1 MIRLIL
7 FGVFM
12 LCCVAVLCSINQ
24 RDLINLMGEFSKFD
38 WAIYIGFWVILPIF
52 LFPAG
57 ILAIGGGA
65 ILGFWEALICAMIGV
80 AINSAIMY
88 FIARY
93 FSGAFDT
100 AKFERVKNKFC
111 KDEFS
116 LIILLRLIPI
126 VPYNVVN
133 YMAGALRFDFV
144 KFIIAG
150 VLGKFIS
157 AVLFINLGSNIA
169 NYKSYEF
176 WLALALVVVMG
187 LAAFWVRKI
196 LNRRVG

>member
-1 MIRLIL
+1 MRLIL
-7 FGVFM
+7 FIFFIIFCVVILSSFNQQNLSEFM
-12 LCCVAVLCSINQ
+12 S
-24 RDLINLMGEFSKFD
+24 DYGEFG

-52 LFPAG
+52 FFPAG

-80 AINSAIMY
+80 GINSAIMY

-100 AKFERVKNKFC
+100 AKFERIKNKFC

-176 WLALALVVVMG
+176 WLALLLVVLMG
-187 LAAFWVRKI
+187 AVAFWVRKI

>member
-1 MIRLIL
+1 MRLIL
-7 FGVFM
+7 FIFFIIFCVVILSSFNQQNLSEFM
-12 LCCVAVLCSINQ
+12 S
-24 RDLINLMGEFSKFD
+24 DYGKFG

-80 AINSAIMY
+80 GINSAIMY

-150 VLGKFIS
+150 VLGKLIS
-157 AVLFINLGSNIA
+157 AVLFINLGSNIT

-176 WLALALVVVMG
+176 WLALLLVVLMG
-187 LAAFWVRKI
+187 AVAFWVRKI

>member
-1 MIRLIL
+1 MRLIL
-7 FGVFM
+7 FIFFIIFCVVILSSFNQQNLSEFM
-12 LCCVAVLCSINQ
+12 S
-24 RDLINLMGEFSKFD
+24 DYGEFG

-80 AINSAIMY
+80 GINSAIMY

-100 AKFERVKNKFC
+100 TKFERVKNKFC

-176 WLALALVVVMG
+176 WLALALVVAMG
-187 LAAFWVRKI
+187 LVAFWVRKI

>member
-1 MIRLIL
+1 MRLIL
-7 FGVFM
+7 FIFFIIFCVVILSSFNQQNLSEFM
-12 LCCVAVLCSINQ
+12 S
-24 RDLINLMGEFSKFD
+24 DYGEFG

-65 ILGFWEALICAMIGV
+65 ILGFWEALICAMIRVG
-80 AINSAIMY
+80 INSAIMY

-100 AKFERVKNKFC
+100 AKFERIKNKFC

-187 LAAFWVRKI
+187 LVAFWVRKI

>member
-1 MIRLIL
+1 MRLIL
-7 FGVFM
+7 FIFFIIFCVVILSSFNQQNLSEFM
-12 LCCVAVLCSINQ
+12 S
-24 RDLINLMGEFSKFD
+24 DYGEFG

-80 AINSAIMY
+80 GINSAIMY

-100 AKFERVKNKFC
+100 AKFERIKNKFC

-157 AVLFINLGSNIA
+157 ALLFINLGSNIA

-176 WLALALVVVMG
+176 WLALALVVAMG
-187 LAAFWVRKI
+187 LVAFWVRKI
-196 LNRRVG
+196 LNRRVE

>member
-1 MIRLIL
+1 MRLIL
-7 FGVFM
+7 FIFFIIFCVVILSSFNQQNLSEFM
-12 LCCVAVLCSINQ
+12 S
-24 RDLINLMGEFSKFD
+24 DYGEFG

-65 ILGFWEALICAMIGV
+65 IFGFWEALICAMIGV

-100 AKFERVKNKFC
+100 AKFERIKNKFC

-133 YMAGALRFDFV
+133 YMAGALRFDFI

-187 LAAFWVRKI
+187 LVAFWVRKI

>member
-1 MIRLIL
+1 MRLIL
-7 FGVFM
+7 FIFFIIFCVVILSSFNQQNLSEFM
-12 LCCVAVLCSINQ
+12 S
-24 RDLINLMGEFSKFD
+24 DYGEFG

-80 AINSAIMY
+80 GINSAIMY

-100 AKFERVKNKFC
+100 AKFARFNNKFC

-144 KFIIAG
+144 KFSIAG

-187 LAAFWVRKI
+187 LVAFWVRKI

>member
-1 MIRLIL
+1 MRLIL
-7 FGVFM
+7 FIFFIIFCVVILSSFNQQNLSEFM
-12 LCCVAVLCSINQ
+12 SYY
-24 RDLINLMGEFSKFD
+24 GEFG

-80 AINSAIMY
+80 GINSAIMY

-100 AKFERVKNKFC
+100 AKFERIKNKFC

-133 YMAGALRFDFV
+133 YMAGAFGFNFV

-150 VLGKFIS
+150 VLGKLIS

-176 WLALALVVVMG
+176 WLALTLVVVMG
-187 LAAFWVRKI
+187 LVAFWVRKI

>member
-1 MIRLIL
+1 MRLIL
-7 FGVFM
+7 FIFFIIFCVVILSSFNQQNLSEFM
-12 LCCVAVLCSINQ
+12 S
-24 RDLINLMGEFSKFD
+24 DYGEFG

-80 AINSAIMY
+80 GINSAIMY

-100 AKFERVKNKFC
+100 AKFERVRNKFC

-133 YMAGALRFDFV
+133 YMAGALRFDFI

-150 VLGKFIS
+150 VLGKFIT

-176 WLALALVVVMG
+176 WLALALVVAMG
-187 LAAFWVRKI
+187 LVAFWVRKI

>member
-1 MIRLIL
+1 MRLIL
-7 FGVFM
+7 FIFFIIFCVVILSSFNQQNLSEFM
-12 LCCVAVLCSINQ
+12 S
-24 RDLINLMGEFSKFD
+24 DYGEFG

-80 AINSAIMY
+80 GINSAIMY

-100 AKFERVKNKFC
+100 AKFERIKNKFC
-111 KDEFS
+111 NDEFS

-133 YMAGALRFDFV
+133 YMAGALRFDFI

-176 WLALALVVVMG
+176 WLALALVVAMG

>member
-1 MIRLIL
+1 MRLIL
-7 FGVFM
+7 FIFFIIFCVVILSSFNQQNLSEFM
-12 LCCVAVLCSINQ
+12 S
-24 RDLINLMGEFSKFD
+24 DYGEFG

-80 AINSAIMY
+80 GINSAIMY

-100 AKFERVKNKFC
+100 AKFERVRNKFC

-133 YMAGALRFDFV
+133 YMAGALRFDLSLP
-144 KFIIAG
+144 G
-150 VLGKFIS
+150 C
-157 AVLFINLGSNIA
+157 
-169 NYKSYEF
+169 
-176 WLALALVVVMG
+176 LASLL
-187 LAAFWVRKI
+187 LRCY
-196 LNRRVG
+196 L

>member
-1 MIRLIL
+1 MRLIL
-7 FGVFM
+7 FIFFIIFCVVILSSFNQQNLSEFM
-12 LCCVAVLCSINQ
+12 S
-24 RDLINLMGEFSKFD
+24 DYGEFG

-80 AINSAIMY
+80 GINSAIMY

-100 AKFERVKNKFC
+100 AKFERIKNKFC

-157 AVLFINLGSNIA
+157 ALLFINLGSNIA

-176 WLALALVVVMG
+176 WLALLLVVAMG
-187 LAAFWVRKI
+187 LVAFWVRKI

>member
-1 MIRLIL
+1 MRLIL
-7 FGVFM
+7 FIFFIIFCVVILSSFNQQNLSEFM
-12 LCCVAVLCSINQ
+12 S
-24 RDLINLMGEFSKFD
+24 DYGEFG

-52 LFPAG
+52 FFPAG

-80 AINSAIMY
+80 GINSAIMY

-176 WLALALVVVMG
+176 WLALLLVVLMG
-187 LAAFWVRKI
+187 AVAFWVRKI